1 MLPCSFGKF
10 LLVLGC
16 LVKVREKRGFLA
28 PPPPPQLQLLC
39 RPVKVELTAVS
50 VHLILKKSVQNHV
63 SGLEELRIQNNFED
77 YFVILRTS
85 LGM

>member
-1 MLPCSFGKF
+1 MRE
-10 LLVLGC
+10 
-16 LVKVREKRGFLA
+16 KVRENRGYLA

-50 VHLILKKSVQNHV
+50 VHLILKKSVQNRV
-63 SGLEELRIQNNFED
+63 SGLEELRVQNNFED
-77 YFVILRTS
+77 YLDISRTS